1 MRCIINVEK
10 FCDIDE
16 NQLNKLKIYATYFS
30 ASNVVKWY
38 TSNVL
43 ISIQESFSRSQNV
56 ISTYFSTRKI
66 FGIHISWS
74 KSFWHDYL
82 AYTFIL
88 LFVCFVVLINTKVI
102 FHAKNWLLSTR
113 IMNSCHRLHSLPSSM
128 KIVR

>member
-56 ISTYFSTRKI
+56 ISTYFSTSKI

-82 AYTFIL
+82 AYIFIL
-88 LFVCFVVLINTKVI
+88 VCFVVVIITKVI

-113 IMNSCHRLHSLPSSM
+113 IMNSCHRLHSLPNSM